1 MRFLVDVC
9 LSREVAS
16 AVADAHGRCVHWL
29 EIGPDDAKDMEIM
42 QWCAG
47 HDHILITAD
56 QDFGAI
62 LKHSGSHGPSVILL
76 RTADHAPITVIPLI
90 RGVIQRFSQELREG
104 CLIAVDERT
113 ARIRRLP
120 IE

>member
-1 MRFLVDVC
+1 
-9 LSREVAS
+9 
-16 AVADAHGRCVHWL
+16 
-29 EIGPDDAKDMEIM
+29 M
-42 QWCAG
+42 QWCAR

-62 LKHSGSHGPSVILL
+62 LKHSGAHGPSVILR
-76 RTADHAPITVIPLI
+76 RTADHAPTTVIPLI
-90 RGVIQRFSQELREG
+90 LGVVQRFDEDLRKG
-104 CLIAVDERT
+104 SLIAFDERT

>member
-16 AVADAHGRCVHWL
+16 AVADAKGSCVHWL
-29 EIGPDDAKDMEIM
+29 EIGPDDAKDLEIM
-42 QWCAG
+42 QWCAR
-47 HDHILITAD
+47 HDHILVTAD

-76 RTADHAPITVIPLI
+76 RTGDHAPTTVIPLLL
-90 RGVIQRFSQELREG
+90 GVFQRFDQELREG